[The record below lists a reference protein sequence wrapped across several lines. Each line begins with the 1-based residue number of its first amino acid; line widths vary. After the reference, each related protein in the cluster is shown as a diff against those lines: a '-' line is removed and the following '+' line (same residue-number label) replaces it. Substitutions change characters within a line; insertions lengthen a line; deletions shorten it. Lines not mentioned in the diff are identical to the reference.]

1 MYTALKCIFGT
12 STYCCA
18 IFFMHLCIYH
28 SAIKCTRCNIAQW
41 KECNIVHRVQYSTV
55 LRVQDSAV
63 MGQLGA
69 WVLSHFCGAV
79 QPKPHQWWLFSVQC
93 AVLNI
98 SDDCAVCSSE
108 HQLRKVRMILDLGR
122 TVGLLLLDPT
132 TLLTLP
138 PQRGDPLSQS
148 SPFLLVFHLTRTR
161 LNWPLLITV
170 RATFKCLPDPLHYVL
185 KILKFHPLQNQQ
197 KLNDSMLISF

>member
-1 MYTALKCIFGT
+1 MYTALKCIFGN
-12 STYCCA
+12 STYCNITVQCL
-18 IFFMHLCIYH
+18 FMHLCIYH

-41 KECNIVHRVQYSTV
+41 KECNIVHRVQYSTG

-98 SDDCAVCSSE
+98 SSEKWGWSLTWGGLWAFCCWIPPPYWHFPPREGPIVTIFTLFVGFSS
-108 HQLRKVRMILDLGR
+108 HQD
-122 TVGLLLLDPT
+122 
-132 TLLTLP
+132 
-138 PQRGDPLSQS
+138 
-148 SPFLLVFHLTRTR
+148 
-161 LNWPLLITV
+161 
-170 RATFKCLPDPLHYVL
+170 AA
-185 KILKFHPLQNQQ
+185 
-197 KLNDSMLISF
+197 

>member
-1 MYTALKCIFGT
+1 
-12 STYCCA
+12 
-18 IFFMHLCIYH
+18 MHLCIYH

-41 KECNIVHRVQYSTV
+41 TECNIVHSVQYSTG

-79 QPKPHQWWLFSVQC
+79 QPKPHQWWLFSAQC

-98 SDDCAVCSSE
+98 SDDGALYSSE

-138 PQRGDPLSQS
+138 PQRGTHCHNLHPFCWFFI
-148 SPFLLVFHLTRTR
+148 SPGPR

-170 RATFKCLPDPLHYVL
+170 PATFKCLPDPLHYVL
-185 KILKFHPLQNQQ
+185 KILKFHPLENQQ
-197 KLNDSMLISF
+197 KLNDSSLISF